1 MAKSF
6 FGGTDEYVGAVP
18 AGGYKCRIEEIER
31 TVTSENARTPGVK
44 QYRANLRVIEPK
56 KNAGAPLSD
65 WFQIGTE
72 DDPKGRDQATWQQ
85 SLGAKKLVRLLKRAG
100 VAARDGDD
108 EEWMD
113 AAQGQEIC
121 VHVTKERDDNGIWR
135 NRVNGEYFRENDED
149 FVGVGE
155 LLEAAEGGR
164 GRNGR
169 TARKDAREAGAGGT
183 RPARRM
189 PADEADDEPPARRA
203 KPKDDEDEPQPKAA
217 RKAKD
222 DEGED
227 DEPPPA
233 RKAKAAPKGKA
244 KDDDEDDDED

>member
-169 TARKDAREAGAGGT
+169 KERQAAAAGGT